1 MQLGLSVPA
10 MAVLSSPAR
19 AQDDSQVI
27 RVGAPATEDSTNMY
41 YAVKANLFKPAGL
54 DVQLLHTTSGSAAV
68 AAVVS
73 GAYEIAASGLL
84 SILNAHLRGI
94 PLVVVA
100 PENMYESRDAL
111 SLLQIP
117 IDSNAKSG
125 ADLNGKTIG
134 VPALNDVNS
143 VSVRAWVDKN
153 GGDSRSLQF
162 VEIPNSALVPALQ
175 QHRIDAA
182 LIQQPSLSISLAQKT
197 TKTIGDALGAISPR
211 FLVAVYVAR
220 PDWASQ
226 HQSALSRFNRVY
238 VEATKYVN
246 AHLSQTAPIVAEYTG
261 ITLSQAQEMRRTKN
275 PTTLDVTLLQP
286 MIDAAAK
293 YGAISRGFPA
303 SELLP
308 HA

>member
-1 MQLGLSVPA
+1 M
-10 MAVLSSPAR
+10 
-19 AQDDSQVI
+19 
-27 RVGAPATEDSTNMY
+27 
-41 YAVKANLFKPAGL
+41 
-54 DVQLLHTTSGSAAV
+54 TSGSAAV